1 MTSLSIHLV
10 TKIRL
15 GEIKSLPHPYFPE
28 QPVVYRTIE
37 ITHGAEGREQVTTV
51 SLHSLH
57 SKEEH
62 LQVVLDPTVPGAA

>member
-15 GEIKSLPHPYFPE
+15 GEIKSLPHPYSPE
-28 QPVVYRTIE
+28 PVVYRTIE

-51 SLHSLH
+51 SLHSLN